1 MEKLIECP
9 DCKGSG
15 GDDFAIDITEYVECP
30 TCEGLG
36 VAKEGTKSWLQKLMD
51 SKLWNQTELLI
62 E

>member
-51 SKLWNQTELLI
+51 SKL
-62 E
+62 